1 MIRTLPF
8 SLAMVLLVALSAS
21 AQQES
26 TDSPP
31 AGTSPSGSTVQ
42 TNPALPAMTPRQRDE
57 LRADRLLSQKEYEDA
72 AKAYQDL
79 LESNPRDASLL
90 NKVGLAYQE
99 GGDYSRAER
108 FYKQSMKADKTFIV
122 PVNNLGTIEYGR
134 KRYRKSIRLYKKAM
148 KLQGDSDV
156 MAAIYSNIG
165 NAYFSTKKYPEAMA
179 SFRQALALNPEVFQR
194 HTGFGSAVQQRD
206 VADRAMFDFLL
217 AKTYA
222 QAGNVAACAHYLVM
236 ARDDG
241 YKNIRSVST
250 DPAFAAVIKNPAI
263 QQFLASIPVEG
274 AAKTP

>member
-8 SLAMVLLVALSAS
+8 SLAIVLLVVLSAS
-21 AQQES
+21 AQQEPAN
-26 TDSPP
+26 SPSSS
-31 AGTSPSGSTVQ
+31 ASPSGSTVQ
-42 TNPALPAMTPRQRDE
+42 TGPTLPALTPRQRDE
-57 LRADRLLSQKEYEDA
+57 LRADRMLAEKRYEEA

-79 LESNPRDASLL
+79 LASSPRDSGLL

-99 GGDYSRAER
+99 GGDYSHAER
-108 FYKQSMKADKTFIV
+108 FYKQSMKVDKTFIV

-134 KRYRKSIRLYKKAM
+134 KRYRKSIRLYKKAL
-148 KLQGDSDV
+148 KLQGDTDV
-156 MAAIYSNIG
+156 IAAIYSNIG
-165 NAYFSTKKYPEAMA
+165 NAYFSTKQYPEAMV

-222 QAGNVAACAHYLVM
+222 QAGNVVACAHYLVM